1 MLKLFTQS
9 AKIFN
14 RVFTPDNAGGETVDF
29 SESDNVWCVRITPMS
44 GEYSENA
51 PGREYPE
58 RIRLVGEIRDG
69 LKRCDR
75 IEFNDK
81 YWELTSLQKV
91 DGVGSIPDYF
101 RAEATLVPDM
111 EV

>member
-1 MLKLFTQS
+1 MMKLFTQS

-14 RVFTPDNAGGETVDF
+14 RVFTPDNAGGETADF
-29 SESDNVWCVRITPMS
+29 IEADNVWRVRITPMR
-44 GEYSENA
+44 GEYAENA

-58 RIRLVGEIRDG
+58 RIRLVGEIRDD

-81 YWELTSLQKV
+81 HWELISLLKV

-101 RAEATLVPDM
+101 RAEAILVPDM

>member
-1 MLKLFTQS
+1 MLKLFTQL
-9 AKIFN
+9 ARIFN
-14 RVFTPDNAGGETVDF
+14 RVFTPDNAGGEMVDF
-29 SESDNVWCVRITPMS
+29 VESDNAWRVRITPMR
-44 GEYSENA
+44 GEYAENA

-58 RIRLVGEIRDG
+58 RIRLVGEIRDD
-69 LKRCDR
+69 LNRCDR

-101 RAEATLVPDM
+101 RAEAILVPDM